1 MITQPLNINNWRTNE
16 AKSINLHI
24 ISKLIKNSLEKFRV
38 KTVFTA
44 TVFEILLFEGRSVL
58 GPAQRVPASERV
70 RFPMKSQKMI
80 ALHWNCLKND
90 FLTSL
95 GTFEWFLI
103 FLTLF
108 NRFSAGKEKKLDF

>member
-1 MITQPLNINNWRTNE
+1 MIPQALNINNWRTNE

-24 ISKLIKNSLEKFRV
+24 TRKLIKYSLEKFRV
-38 KTVFTA
+38 KTAFTV

-70 RFPMKSQKMI
+70 RFPVKSQKMI